1 MSQRSVELSSRYVAV
16 AVGIPVVEEI
26 DDPWHGLAQDP
37 TQLSE
42 RAGLITWGA
51 FGSMWEHV
59 WEHEAN
65 FSALFFAREENR
77 VLVSTRAAPRAALA
91 PVGYQISTTDRT
103 HGWYTAWTSGLRDS
117 SGRAPSRSP
126 SNRFRAS
133 AAGWSSSGSQSF
145 HTDRSELSSRA
156 VRGRTN
162 IVSQNTHNRRCA
174 TVSCVQSP
182 APRSPSTFNTSYSV
196 LNLSRGKALA
206 LCLERPCK
214 YLNL

>member
-1 MSQRSVELSSRYVAV
+1 MILGMVLLRTPRSSLSALGSSR
-16 AVGIPVVEEI
+16 GE
-26 DDPWHGLAQDP
+26 HL
-37 TQLSE
+37 
-42 RAGLITWGA
+42 GA
-51 FGSMWEHV
+51 CGSMCG
-59 WEHEAN
+59 N
-65 FSALFFAREENR
+65 TKRIFRRFSL
-77 VLVSTRAAPRAALA
+77 LVKKTGFWSPARAAPRAAPA

-103 HGWYTAWTSGLRDS
+103 HGWYTHGHPDCAIRLDVPPRPRT
-117 SGRAPSRSP
+117 
-126 SNRFRAS
+126 FRAS

>member
-1 MSQRSVELSSRYVAV
+1 MVLLRTPRSSLSALGSSR
-16 AVGIPVVEEI
+16 GE
-26 DDPWHGLAQDP
+26 HL
-37 TQLSE
+37 
-42 RAGLITWGA
+42 GA
-51 FGSMWEHV
+51 CGSMCG
-59 WEHEAN
+59 N
-65 FSALFFAREENR
+65 TKRIFRRFSL
-77 VLVSTRAAPRAALA
+77 LVKKTGFWSPRAPR
-91 PVGYQISTTDRT
+91 
-103 HGWYTAWTSGLRDS
+103 
-117 SGRAPSRSP
+117 RAPRRRRLVIKSQPRTGHTVGTRHGHP
-126 SNRFRAS
+126 DCAIRLDVPPRPRTFRAS